1 MTENYPE
8 LLGEWLKRR
17 ATTRRQ
23 RYLVEF
29 LAVRDDVKAAVEA
42 GYPVMRIW
50 EYMVEAG
57 QIGCGYQ
64 TFLNYVNRHVRR
76 DCSVQAPT
84 TPPATM
90 ARKNVEKTP
99 RSRETK
105 HQEKSS
111 QVRAP
116 DAIPGFTFNS
126 DPRKE
131 DLI

>member
-17 ATTRRQ
+17 ATTGRQ

-29 LAVRDDVKAAVEA
+29 LAVRDDVRAAVEA
-42 GYPVMRIW
+42 GYPVMCIW
-50 EYMVEAG
+50 ENMVEAG

-76 DCSVQAPT
+76 DSAAQAPA
-84 TPPATM
+84 TPPAAMT
-90 ARKNVEKTP
+90 REKVEKAP
-99 RSRETK
+99 RSPNRK
-105 HQEKSS
+105 RPEKGS